1 MVLRWLC
8 VLFSREFPVR
18 CVSSSLVSSL
28 FVVCDLGVTSSLSC
42 TLFFS
47 LAHFLSLSL
56 SLTLTL
62 TFSPVRSA
70 LCTLLSGVAG
80 GFTRETLALLME
92 LKGKN
97 RGRLSEF
104 PALSPTAKYFKGK
117 KPWDVPCDVAFPC
130 ATQNE
135 VHEDAA
141 KLLAKNGCK
150 ALVEGANMVCILCVC
165 VCVSARLCICPVLT
179 SFSVYGLQNSIIIII
194 SLSFSRSRRHRGRL
208 RSTSR
213 TR

>member
-1 MVLRWLC
+1 
-8 VLFSREFPVR
+8 
-18 CVSSSLVSSL
+18 
-28 FVVCDLGVTSSLSC
+28 
-42 TLFFS
+42 
-47 LAHFLSLSL
+47 
-56 SLTLTL
+56 
-62 TFSPVRSA
+62 VRSA

-165 VCVSARLCICPVLT
+165 VCVCVCA
-179 SFSVYGLQNSIIIII
+179 SVYMSSAHIVLYLWFAKLHDHHL
-194 SLSFSRSRRHRGRL
+194 SLSL
-208 RSTSR
+208 LLT
-213 TR
+213 